1 MQNLSDLKRSIEPWY
16 LLMVV
21 LGALNV
27 AFNIMLIPQHI
38 ADSYPDG
45 NALIG
50 IVMSAW
56 TAGPLLS
63 PLMSKYMRLT
73 EGRQYNVAKLFLLN
87 AVLAFSVP
95 YCTHVSLLFLNLLI
109 QGLIYAGIYSILNLL
124 IVKRFEESQ
133 WHNRTSMLV
142 AAFIIG
148 EVIGFALAG
157 VMTDPIRG
165 VSLGGV
171 GLLITSIF
179 CLRVLPTYHAD
190 NAAGN
195 QNQGPVSGQ
204 TKALLLSPF
213 GLMVLGWAL
222 LCFSAQIMFL
232 PFPVLMEDVFLLPPL
247 QSSMALSVAGLIALG
262 FYPFIGSLTTRYGAD
277 NVLISA
283 SAVKVLVFVAF
294 SFCAISMTDALIP
307 FAMLLIAL
315 NRWTWPFMMTGAQI
329 QASTLS
335 KGRGNTLALT
345 LFMAFSGAGNM
356 LAGVMNSYVTAQ
368 LGIEYVP
375 MFAAAACFLGV
386 VLVIGSKLY
395 PFRVSTRSLTS
406 KGLLNEKG

>member
-1 MQNLSDLKRSIEPWY
+1 MQNFTDVKNSIEPWY

-38 ADSYPDG
+38 ADTYPNG

-50 IVMSAW
+50 VIMAAW
-56 TAGPLLS
+56 TAGPLMSPFLS
-63 PLMSKYMRLT
+63 KFIRLT
-73 EGRQYNVAKLFLLN
+73 DGPQYNVAKLFLLN
-87 AVLAFSVP
+87 ALLAFTVP
-95 YCTHVSLLFLNLLI
+95 YCTHLALLFLNLFL
-109 QGLIYAGIYSILNLL
+109 QGLIYASVYSILNLL
-124 IVKRFEESQ
+124 IVKRFQENQ
-133 WHNRTSMLV
+133 WHSRTSMLI

-157 VMTDPIRG
+157 LMADPIRG

-171 GLLITSIF
+171 GLLVTSIF
-179 CLRVLPTYHAD
+179 CLRILPEYQ
-190 NAAGN
+190 AGDDSTS
-195 QNQGPVSGQ
+195 QSQGRVAGQ

-222 LCFSAQIMFL
+222 LCFSAQILFL
-232 PFPVLMEDVFLLPPL
+232 PFPVLMEEVFLLPPV
-247 QSSMALSVAGLIALG
+247 QSSMVISIAGLVALG
-262 FYPFIGSLTTRYGAD
+262 FYPFIGTLTTRFGAD
-277 NVLISA
+277 SVLIGA
-283 SAVKVLVFVAF
+283 STIKFLVFIVF
-294 SFCAISMTDALIP
+294 SYCALNMGNALIP
-307 FAMLLIAL
+307 VVMLMIAV
-315 NRWTWPFMMTGAQI
+315 NRWTWPFMMTGSQI

-356 LAGVMNSYVTAQ
+356 LAGFANSYVTAR

-375 MFAAAACFLGV
+375 MFAAGACLLGILC
-386 VLVIGSKLY
+386 VLGSKFC
-395 PFRVSTRSLTS
+395 PFYLPTPPLPSQ
-406 KGLLNEKG
+406 GIINEKG